1 MTHGFLAGAIFAL
14 TIGAIVFLA
23 ERISE
28 WKAALIGACLMLLG
42 GIETVPSAWA
52 TLLAEWD
59 VLLFFAGLAVI
70 VAAAEES
77 QLFAW
82 LAQVA
87 ARVADGS
94 GRRLYFA
101 VLCVAGI
108 VTVFFTNDAAVLVM
122 IPLVA
127 QLVRTFGLPVA
138 PFALSVAFIA
148 NAASALLPISNP
160 TNYIIAQAAGL
171 TLFPYLRLVALPG
184 LAAAA
189 AALLFLWLFFGRR
202 MRATYDPAATAAK
215 APTLVFRLT
224 FGLVAVAMLT
234 ASALHFPVGAAAI
247 GGGAVL
253 ILLIAI
259 ESGKQAA
266 SALRR
271 THVSIVVLVASLF
284 VVVDGLRHAG
294 LLDAPTRWLAEVLHA
309 HDAIAAPLSALLM
322 ALASNVA
329 NNLPMSMVAVQM
341 LHHDA
346 FSGAGATRFAAGT
359 IVGLAIGPNLT
370 PVGSL
375 STILV
380 LITLRRTGLQVAL
393 HEYLV
398 PGALVTAITLLAA
411 ALAFF

>member
-101 VLCVAGI
+101 VLCVAGL

-127 QLVRTFGLPVA
+127 QLVRTFGLPIV

-202 MRATYDPAATAAK
+202 MRATYDPAATAAR

-224 FGLVAVAMLT
+224 FGLVAVAMLA

>member
-1 MTHGFLAGAIFAL
+1 VTHGFLAGAIFAL

-101 VLCVAGI
+101 VLCVAGL

-127 QLVRTFGLPVA
+127 QLVRTFGLPIV

-202 MRATYDPAATAAK
+202 MRATYDPAATAAR

-224 FGLVAVAMLT
+224 FGLVAVAMLA